1 MFDLHYDGKLFDSEN
16 LTVIV
21 VCWAGRALE
30 NVWQYYGWAVTD
42 ELPGWSTRLN
52 SGMTIFVPILFIIEQ
67 QNNNFVPL
75 SHDSYSTLTNKRK
88 KQSYECKQRHT
99 QILHMALSHLIKD
112 GDHWMIW
119 HGPVSD
125 SRIVLLCR
133 LSIKSDSNYVI
144 CWRWVIGF
152 EVSSYYHCTA
162 GDRQDTNEYVT
173 RSKTINSNTRYLYLQ
188 RQHWGKV
195 VSG

>member
-1 MFDLHYDGKLFDSEN
+1 MSKKIIILSPFPMTLTAHLQTKENNN
-16 LTVIV
+16 LTN
-21 VCWAGRALE
+21 AN
-30 NVWQYYGWAVTD
+30 NV
-42 ELPGWSTRLN
+42 TR
-52 SGMTIFVPILFIIEQ
+52 
-67 QNNNFVPL
+67 
-75 SHDSYSTLTNKRK
+75 R
-88 KQSYECKQRHT
+88 
-99 QILHMALSHLIKD
+99 LHMALSHLIKD

-188 RQHWGKV
+188 RQHWRKV